1 MMDQKL
7 PVVYMIGVLLLALPA
22 FLQSN
27 SKVKSEENW
36 TDIVRTLLTADI
48 KNPQNFHYEGSNFV

>member
-22 FLQSN
+22 FLQPN
-27 SKVKSEENW
+27 SKVKSEEN
-36 TDIVRTLLTADI
+36 
-48 KNPQNFHYEGSNFV
+48 

>member
-27 SKVKSEENW
+27 SKVKAKKIEQ
-36 TDIVRTLLTADI
+36 TL
-48 KNPQNFHYEGSNFV
+48 